1 MKSTKQ
7 SITFKVLTGYILL
20 SAIAVLTVWF
30 VYNKI
35 INLSEANTIGNENNK
50 RLLLVSEA
58 VTNLYVAE
66 GISRNIIQNER
77 AEDLSKF
84 NAQLD
89 TISFIV
95 DSLKHTYSN
104 DEIIP
109 ELDSINELL
118 NLKKQN
124 LIDLLALRKQNST
137 NNYYDRVLTE
147 LEKTNYLFEDD
158 NYNERLKEYKPY
170 IRKVLVK
177 YLEYAKEDNAN
188 TLTQQSADSL
198 INSMKTVL
206 TRLETEERLYQQNV
220 INKENA
226 LLENDR
232 NLSAQLRNLRAE
244 IEQEEVQKSVSQV
257 AKSRAIIEDTS
268 NLIIVLGIAC
278 MLIILL
284 FVILVLKDTN
294 RSQRYR
300 TELEKAKLY
309 AETLLKQRE
318 QFTATIT
325 HDLRTPLNTISG
337 YSDLLTKTELTEKQ
351 AHYLD
356 QLKKS
361 SVYILH
367 LVNDLLDFSKLEA
380 GKMAIEKLPFNPKNV
395 IYDSINGVIPSED
408 NKELELK
415 ITIAEDLDKNFL
427 SDPFRIQ
434 QILTNLI
441 GNAYKFT
448 SNGFLKIEASLETL
462 PIKNKLPQ
470 NPSKNSPTT
479 KEYANINTKHRTV
492 KSRSSSKI
500 SQVKPRDVKPFGGAN
515 KTLKISIE
523 DSGIGITPRQQKIIF
538 DEFSQ
543 AKSSIEKQ
551 YGGSGLGLAITKR
564 LILLLNGKIYL
575 ESEVEKGSKFTV
587 EIPIE
592 NAKQTFST
600 QAKHFHLKNG
610 KNKTILIVEDEPAQL
625 ALTTEILKQ
634 NQLNFETATN
644 GKEAL
649 KKLKKQRFDLIL
661 SDIQMPEMN
670 GFQFIRKLKANPK
683 TNKIP
688 VIALSGRKEI
698 SQEIYT
704 EKGFETNLIKP
715 FHTNELL
722 QVIAE
727 ILKLAIEE
735 QNPITS
741 TANAPTQIYSVEN
754 LKMFT
759 GEDETALKLIIT
771 TFIENT
777 TTNAADLQKA
787 VNEENNPQIA
797 FLAHKM
803 LPMLRQLKANNVV
816 KYLADLEQQNELNLS
831 SNEVRK
837 RTQQALKNI
846 EVLLQKLK
854 QDFKV

>member
-77 AEDLSKF
+77 SEDLSKF

-284 FVILVLKDTN
+284 FVVLVLKDTN

-395 IYDSINGVIPSED
+395 IYESINGVIPSED

-415 ITIAEDLDKNFL
+415 ITIAEDLDQNFL

-448 SNGFLKIEASLETL
+448 SQGFLKIEASLENL

-470 NPSKNSPTT
+470 NTSKNSPTT
-479 KEYANINTKHRTV
+479 KEYANINTKHTTF
-492 KSRSSSKI
+492 KSGSSSKI
-500 SQVKPRDVKPFGGAN
+500 PQVKPQDVKPFGGAN

-523 DSGIGITPRQQKIIF
+523 DSGIGITPKQQKIIF

-564 LILLLNGKIYL
+564 LVLLLNGKIYL

-600 QAKHFHLKNG
+600 QTKHFHLKNG

-634 NQLNFETATN
+634 NQLSFETATN

-698 SQEIYT
+698 NQEIYT

-727 ILKLAIEE
+727 ILKLTIEE
-735 QNPITS
+735 QNPTTS
-741 TANAPTQIYSVEN
+741 TANATTQIYSVED
-754 LKMFT
+754 LKIFT
-759 GEDETALKLIIT
+759 GEDETALNLIIT

-777 TTNAADLQKA
+777 TTNVADLQKA